1 MALFNRASKS
11 STGAGSAKGGK
22 GGKAASKKVTPK
34 VKKPRGAKLK
44 QIRTAFTVTRQRD
57 PKVLPLILAAFFG
70 PLILFIAAGLVFDL
84 VPYLT
89 FLGILVGLMAAAF
102 VFGKR
107 VQATAYSQV
116 EGQLGAAAAILN
128 NMRGDWRVT
137 PAIGFTR
144 DQDLVHRVIGRPGI
158 VLVAEGSPQR
168 VRGLL
173 SAEKKKTARIAG
185 ETPIYEVMVGDGD
198 KQVALRQLERHFLK
212 LPRNIKGKQ
221 VNDLDRKFKAMGAT
235 TLPIPKGPMPTRV
248 PRR

>member
-1 MALFNRASKS
+1 MALFNRTSKTS
-11 STGAGSAKGGK
+11 SGAGSAKGK
-22 GGKAASKKVTPK
+22 GTSKKVTPK
-34 VKKPRGAKLK
+34 VKPPRGAKLK

-89 FLGILVGLMAAAF
+89 FLGLLVALLAATF

-116 EGQLGAAAAILN
+116 EGQLGAAAAILS

-158 VLVAEGSPQR
+158 VLVGEGSSQR
-168 VRGLL
+168 LRGLL
-173 SAEKKKTARIAG
+173 TSEKKKAARIAG
-185 ETPIYEVMVGDGD
+185 ETPIYEVIVGDGD
-198 KQVALRQLERHFLK
+198 GQVQLRQLERHFLK

-221 VNDLDRKFKAMGAT
+221 VNDLDRKFKAMGAA